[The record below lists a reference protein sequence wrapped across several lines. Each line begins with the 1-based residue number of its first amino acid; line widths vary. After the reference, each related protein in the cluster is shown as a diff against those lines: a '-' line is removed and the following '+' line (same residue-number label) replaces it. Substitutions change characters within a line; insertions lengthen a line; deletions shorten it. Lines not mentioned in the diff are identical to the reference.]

1 MGCGISAGSP
11 KSSDF
16 AMKRLLAA
24 TALSALSF
32 SASLKAAPAT
42 EPTATAVTKP
52 RPRIGLVL
60 GGGGARGLAH
70 VGVLEQ
76 LERLRVPID
85 CIAGTSAG
93 ALIGGIYASGM
104 PLPELRKRLEEANW
118 DKLIGGTPDRANLPY
133 LRKRDDYQNLAAVTF
148 GVDSSGFKVP
158 RAVVGSQLIDR
169 FLREMTRDIHRDS
182 FRDLA
187 IPFEAVATDLVSGDM
202 KIFEGGDLAIALRA
216 SMAVPGVFDVVEDDK
231 GRLLVD
237 GMFVRNLPVENLKTP
252 QPKGCGADVLIVVD
266 VGTPTLKK
274 DEIVT
279 FLDVAAQAMNVATGR
294 NVIEQRK
301 LIGPQDILLE
311 PDLTGYSPAS
321 FADVREIIKRGRIH
335 TQENEDRLAQLGVSE
350 EAYIGWLAGV
360 ATRGGDSTKPYERL
374 IIAETRFVPQKRVED
389 VITGTV
395 PPATQSQLL
404 ERFDT
409 LFDTGDF
416 DSINYRLSSESGQR
430 VATIAPI
437 ERAVGPNY
445 LRFGLD
451 FKFDTYRTAEIGL
464 LLNYQ
469 MTWLNQWGAQWR
481 NDLRLGADSVFQ
493 TEIYQPLW
501 GSRIFLVAGASW
513 SDSGLPLFSEDGDRL
528 FEFGIDQVRAEAGIG
543 YSLGRYGEARLSGY
557 MGHVEAEV
565 ITGGLGLLSKS
576 ETQVRALNAVLLID
590 QLDNPKW
597 PRKGYFLRGD
607 YSLAKFDTDDRLAN
621 LLSLDGD
628 WVGTFGTL
636 TSRATMRYR
645 GSLGRDLA
653 DVPIPNTLGGFLQLS
668 GLQTD
673 QLTGASTGLG
683 RLMVYKQIGSLLPQL
698 GSGTYIGGSV
708 EGGKVWRQLIDGK
721 DSQLIPAGSLY
732 LGVDTLLGPLYLGV
746 GYADRNGG
754 QWAGYMYL
762 GYVN

>member
-1 MGCGISAGSP
+1 
-11 KSSDF
+11 
-16 AMKRLLAA
+16 MKRLFAA
-24 TALSALSF
+24 TALAALSF
-32 SASLKAAPAT
+32 SAVLEAAPAAG
-42 EPTATAVTKP
+42 PTNPSAQAP

-104 PLPELRKRLEEANW
+104 PLPEMRKRLEEANW

-133 LRKRDDYQNLAAVTF
+133 LRKKDDYQNLAAVTF

-182 FRDLA
+182 FKDLA

-202 KIFEGGDLAIALRA
+202 KVFEGGDLAIALRA
-216 SMAVPGVFDVVEDDK
+216 SMAVPGVFDVVEDDG

-301 LIGPQDILLE
+301 LLGPQDILIE

-321 FADVREIIKRGRIH
+321 FSDVREIIKRGR
-335 TQENEDRLAQLGVSE
+335 TYTEENEQRLGQLGVSE
-350 EAYIGWLAGV
+350 DQYVAWLANV
-360 ATRGGDSTKPYERL
+360 IARAGDVTKPYDRL
-374 IIAETRFVPQKRVED
+374 LVTETRFVPQDRVQE
-389 VITGTV
+389 VITGKV
-395 PPATQSQLL
+395 PPATQAQLL

-416 DSINYRLSSESGQR
+416 DSINYRLSSDNGQR
-430 VATIAPI
+430 IATIAPI

-451 FKFDTYRTAEIGL
+451 FKLDTYRTAEIGFL
-464 LLNYQ
+464 INYQ
-469 MTWLNQWGAQWR
+469 MTWLNRWGAQWR
-481 NDLRLGADSVFQ
+481 NDLRLGADSSFR
-493 TEIYQPLW
+493 TEFYQPLW
-501 GSRIFLVAGASW
+501 GSRAFMVVGASLM
-513 SDSGLPLFSEDGDRL
+513 DSRLPLFTEDGDRL
-528 FEFGIDQVRAEAGIG
+528 FEFGIGQTRLEAGMG

-557 MGHVEAEV
+557 MGRIEADL
-565 ITGGLGLLSKS
+565 ITGGFGFSSATKS
-576 ETQVRALNAVLLID
+576 NLRALNTSVVID

-597 PRKGYFLRGD
+597 PRNGYFFRGE
-607 YSLAKFDTDDRLAN
+607 YSLAKFDSSEKLAN
-621 LLSLDGD
+621 LIEVDGD
-628 WVGTFGTL
+628 LVGTLGTF
-636 TSRATMRYR
+636 TSRATLRLR
-645 GSLGRDLA
+645 GSIEQELSE
-653 DVPIPNTLGGFLQLS
+653 VPTLNTLGGFLQLS

-683 RLMVYKQIGSLLPQL
+683 RIMLYKQIGSLLPQL

-708 EGGKVWRQLIDGK
+708 EGGKVWSQLIDGR
-721 DSQLIPAGSLY
+721 DSRLIPAGSLY
-732 LGVDTLLGPLYLGV
+732 FGVDTLLGPLYLGV